1 MKSNIF
7 PVKNVDE
14 IPTLESTPEQTS
26 DPTIFDTLKLAKA
39 QTEKSKH
46 KISLLK
52 LRERFV
58 NEILNDETKINNEIY
73 KEYFGY

>member
-14 IPTLESTPEQTS
+14 TPTLESTPEQTS
-26 DPTIFDTLKLAKA
+26 DPTVFDTPKLAKA
-39 QTEKSKH
+39 QTKKSKH
-46 KISLLK
+46 RISLLK
-52 LRERFV
+52 LRETFV
-58 NEILNDETKINNEIY
+58 NKILNDETKINNEIY